1 VRNRE
6 PIDEAARD
14 AACAGIR
21 TNVKEHWKNAL
32 GLLALSG
39 FDGVLFYTERDTYWL
54 QVLLALFG
62 LTASLL
68 WACLNFPPRN
78 FRYEEGSRIAVEH
91 DMMAPWLG
99 AILAVTLNLALA
111 LTLAGAWC
119 YVIARYV
126 APVSVTSF
134 ASFGIFVL
142 ALTLFACTWRIYPKA
157 MEAEC
162 SVMLECD
169 HLLRETALSSKEHVQ
184 HITCPQCGEPYHI
197 FEPGRTRGFCGQCYS
212 HDRFVAQWWTAMFAF
227 GILLSSFALRQLAY
241 HLVQDTRLKVALWII
256 LSVVSAKFWWP
267 LVHWRRIAFG
277 RGLLTKRKPRAAIQT
292 GQTALEGS
300 ARDD

>member
-1 VRNRE
+1 VRYRE
-6 PIDEAARD
+6 PIGEAARD

-21 TNVKEHWKNAL
+21 ANVREHWKNAL
-32 GLLALSG
+32 GLLALSF
-39 FDGVLFYTERDTYWL
+39 FDGILCYTERDAYWL
-54 QVLLALFG
+54 QVVLALFG

-91 DMMAPWLG
+91 EMMRPWLY

-119 YVIARYV
+119 YIIARYV
-126 APVSVTSF
+126 APVSVTSL
-134 ASFGIFVL
+134 ASFGTFMLGL
-142 ALTLFACTWRIYPKA
+142 ALFACTWRIYPKA

-169 HLLRETALSSKEHVQ
+169 HLLREAGLNSKEHVQ
-184 HITCPQCGEPYHI
+184 QITCPQCGEPYYI

-212 HDRFVAQWWTAMFAF
+212 HDRFVAQWWTAIFAF
-227 GILLSSFALRQLAY
+227 GILLSSAALRQLAY
-241 HLVQDTRLKVALWII
+241 HLVDDTRLRVALWFALFLISSK
-256 LSVVSAKFWWP
+256 LWWP

-277 RGLLTKRKPRAAIQT
+277 RGLLTKRKPRAGMRTERA
-292 GQTALEGS
+292 TAAPAPEP
-300 ARDD
+300 